1 MFLPKIIKF
10 FTSTIPSILND
21 ILGYVTDILPQQFKN
36 AISSLKSGKMETKSI
51 NVQEIVSTITKTVLD
66 LTGKI
71 INN

>member
-1 MFLPKIIKF
+1 MFVPKIIKF

-21 ILGYVTDILPQQFKN
+21 IIGYVTDILPQQFKN
-36 AISSLKSGKMETKSI
+36 VISSLKSGKMETKSI

>member
-1 MFLPKIIKF
+1 MFLPKIMKF

-21 ILGYVTDILPQQFKN
+21 IIGYVTDILPQQFKN
-36 AISSLKSGKMETKSI
+36 TISSLKSGKMETKSI